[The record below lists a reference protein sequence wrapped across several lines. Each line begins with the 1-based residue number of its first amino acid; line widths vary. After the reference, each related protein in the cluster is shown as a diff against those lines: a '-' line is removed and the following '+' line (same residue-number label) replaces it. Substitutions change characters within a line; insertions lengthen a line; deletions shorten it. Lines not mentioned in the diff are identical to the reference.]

1 MNAYAILGWVNIA
14 AIVVMTA
21 PYWLRMISQYSLKN
35 KNKKLLRFIKALRTV
50 HKPLGLALVAS
61 VIVHGILALGTLRL
75 HTGTIAGI
83 MLIITAALGGTFYLL
98 KKKPVLIAHRTAAS
112 LLTLLVLVHLIF
124 PSLLWQLFRI

>member
-1 MNAYAILGWVNIA
+1 MYAVLGWVNIA

-21 PYWLRMISQYSLKN
+21 PLWLRLISKYSFKN
-35 KNKKLLRFIKALRTV
+35 KNKALLRFIKALRTV

-61 VIVHGILALGTLRL
+61 VIVHGFLALGALRL

-83 MLIITAALGGTFYLL
+83 MLIVTAALGGTFFRL
-98 KKKPVLIAHRTAAS
+98 KKKPVLIAHRISAS

-124 PSLLWQLFRI
+124 PSALWQLFGI